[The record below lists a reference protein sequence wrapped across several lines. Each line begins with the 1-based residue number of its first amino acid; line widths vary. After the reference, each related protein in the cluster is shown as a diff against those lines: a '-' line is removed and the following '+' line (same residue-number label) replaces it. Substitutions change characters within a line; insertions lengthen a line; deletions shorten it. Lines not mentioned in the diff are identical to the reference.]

1 MLEPET
7 VVTPRWRPSWRDLL
21 SALIVLVVISGGT
34 TVIILQSLALSQF
47 QASGV
52 TKDGI
57 ISSQQ
62 NDITKLRNQVYA
74 LGHKPVVAQPSPV
87 PATPQTGV
95 KGDKGDTGEQGPAPS
110 AGQVAGAVQD
120 YCAAHGG
127 CIGAPGQ
134 TGTAGEAGNVGQPG
148 ANGADGAVGPTG
160 PAGPPGPQGDPGTAG
175 ADGRGVT
182 AVTCQND
189 GTWLITYT
197 DGTTSTTQGPC
208 KIGPL

>member
-1 MLEPET
+1 MLEPEIP
-7 VVTPRWRPSWRDLL
+7 VKQRWRPSWRDLL
-21 SALIVLVVISGGT
+21 SALIILVVIGGGT

-52 TKDGI
+52 TKDGV

-62 NDITKLRNQVYA
+62 NDITKLRNQVYE

-87 PATPQTGV
+87 PSTPESGV
-95 KGDKGDTGEQGPAPS
+95 KGDKGDTGEQGPGPS
-110 AGQVAGAVQD
+110 SGQVADAVQD

-134 TGTAGEAGNVGQPG
+134 TGAAGAPG
-148 ANGADGAVGPTG
+148 EDSTVPGPQ
-160 PAGPPGPQGDPGTAG
+160 GPQGDPGPAGLQGAPG

-182 AVTCQND
+182 SVTCQDD
-189 GTWLITYT
+189 GSWLITYT

-208 KIGPL
+208 KVGLL